1 MPCAFCLPAQ
11 PAAQHSPHAIP
22 SIPQA
27 LLERPLPIRTGIGEA
42 HDDAG
47 TKSREAQAFYDQG
60 LAYLHSFVWIEAARS
75 FHQALEHDPNLALA
89 HVGLSYA
96 YIELSK
102 PAQAKQAMM
111 SAQAV
116 ARKAGDLS
124 AEARSA
130 KVDHERRHI
139 EARALQM
146 AAEDAPRDVARLAAY
161 RKALDAAIAA
171 FPNDV
176 EFLLKRGIA
185 ESPDPADRGQGSV
198 LASVPFYERAL
209 KVAKLSASAVP
220 TAAQFAARHYMTH
233 AFENNGRMKEAVAA
247 AAAYASQAAS
257 IPHARHMHGHELRRT
272 GRITEAIAEFETAD
286 RLQRDYLAREKIAPE
301 FDWHHA
307 HNLELL
313 AASYQYVGQMRRAEA
328 LLKQAFALP
337 SNLLVQ
343 VVNKRE
349 YPAFLVGRGR
359 LQEAL
364 AAATTLSTHPHPVAQ
379 AAGHTEAGFA
389 LLAMNRFA
397 EGGNASNAAFRA
409 LKVAREGQ
417 ALAVIPLEALQ
428 GEFRLRT
435 AQRDQGRQVM
445 ERAAQKW
452 RSLPGPD
459 AWTQSLFRIE
469 ALARSARQVGDWLFA
484 ARMAQLMLEHDPDYG
499 GTHYALAL
507 VAQHDG
513 NPETAKR
520 EFALAAKAWANADKD
535 LAELKT
541 IADFRR

>member
-1 MPCAFCLPAQ
+1 M
-11 PAAQHSPHAIP
+11 
-22 SIPQA
+22 
-27 LLERPLPIRTGIGEA
+27 
-42 HDDAG
+42 
-47 TKSREAQAFYDQG
+47 Y
-60 LAYLHSFVWIEAARS
+60 
-75 FHQALEHDPNLALA
+75 
-89 HVGLSYA
+89 
-96 YIELSK
+96 
-102 PAQAKQAMM
+102 
-111 SAQAV
+111 
-116 ARKAGDLS
+116 
-124 AEARSA
+124 
-130 KVDHERRHI
+130 
-139 EARALQM
+139 
-146 AAEDAPRDVARLAAY
+146 
-161 RKALDAAIAA
+161 
-171 FPNDV
+171 
-176 EFLLKRGIA
+176 
-185 ESPDPADRGQGSV
+185 
-198 LASVPFYERAL
+198 
-209 KVAKLSASAVP
+209 
-220 TAAQFAARHYMTH
+220 
-233 AFENNGRMKEAVAA
+233 
-247 AAAYASQAAS
+247 
-257 IPHARHMHGHELRRT
+257 GHELRRT
-272 GRITEAIAEFETAD
+272 GRIAEAIAEFEAAD

-359 LQEAL
+359 LEEAL
-364 AAATTLSTHPHPVAQ
+364 VAANTLSAHPHPVAQ

-409 LKVAREGQ
+409 LKVAPDGQ

-435 AQRDQGRQVM
+435 AQREQGRQVM

-499 GTHYALAL
+499 GTHFALGL

-513 NPETAKR
+513 NEATAKR

-541 IADFRR
+541 ISDLRR